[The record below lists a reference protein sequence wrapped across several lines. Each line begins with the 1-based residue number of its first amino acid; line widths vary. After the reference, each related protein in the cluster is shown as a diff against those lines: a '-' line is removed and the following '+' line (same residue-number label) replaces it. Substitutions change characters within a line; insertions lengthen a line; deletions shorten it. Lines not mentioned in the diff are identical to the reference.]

1 MRYEQL
7 MEDVATDIAV
17 FYGGRFQPMHKG
29 HHKVYMDLVEQFGS
43 DNVFIATTIA
53 KNATPEKDPFS
64 YEEKTGLMT
73 EMFGIPQQQIIKTS
87 PYRPDVSLTGKDPS
101 KTAIVLVFSAKDAGR
116 LKGGNYL
123 RDYNPGVQMV
133 PGDQAG
139 YILEVPIQEGGM
151 SATDFR
157 TAMKNEKTN
166 DNQKMMKFRE
176 FFGSIN
182 EDVFN
187 FIKDK
192 LNGGS
197 GS

>member
-1 MRYEQL
+1 MRYTHL
-7 MEDVATDIAV
+7 TEDIATDIAV

-43 DNVFIATTIA
+43 SNVFIATTIA

-64 YEEKTGLMT
+64 YEEKTGIMT
-73 EMFGIPQQQIIKTS
+73 EMFNIPANQIVKTS
-87 PYRPDVSLTGKDPS
+87 PYRPDVSLTGKDPTN
-101 KTAIVLVFSAKDAGR
+101 TAIVLVFSAKDAGR

-123 RDYNPGVQMV
+123 RDYTPGEEMV
-133 PGDQAG
+133 PSDQAG
-139 YILEVPIQEGGM
+139 YIYEVPIQEGGM

-157 TAMKNEKTN
+157 TVMKNESLN

-182 EDVFN
+182 ENVFN

-192 LNGGS
+192 LNGS
-197 GS
+197 AS

>member
-1 MRYEQL
+1 MRYVQL
-7 MEDVATDIAV
+7 TEDVATDIAV

-43 DNVFIATTIA
+43 SNVFIATTIA

-64 YEEKTGLMT
+64 YEEKTGIMQN
-73 EMFGIPQQQIIKTS
+73 MFGIPAKQIVQTS
-87 PYRPDVSLTGKDPS
+87 PYRPDVSLTGKNPAN
-101 KTAIVLVFSAKDAGR
+101 TAIVLVFSAKDAGR

-123 RDYNPGVQMV
+123 RDYEPGAEMV
-133 PGDQAG
+133 PSDQAG

-157 TAMKNEKTN
+157 NAMKNDSLN

-182 EDVFN
+182 QQVYE
-187 FIKDK
+187 FIKGK
-192 LNGGS
+192 LNGS
-197 GS
+197 AS

>member
-1 MRYEQL
+1 MRYTHL
-7 MEDVATDIAV
+7 TEDIATDIAV

-29 HHKVYMDLVEQFGS
+29 HHKVYRDRVEQFGS
-43 DNVFIATTIA
+43 SNVFIATTIA

-73 EMFGIPQQQIIKTS
+73 EMFNIPANQIVKTS
-87 PYRPDVSLTGKDPS
+87 PYRPDVSLTGKNPEN
-101 KTAIVLVFSAKDAGR
+101 TAIVLVFSAKDAGR

-123 RDYNPGVQMV
+123 RDYTPGEEMV

-139 YILEVPIQEGGM
+139 YIYEVPIQEGGM

-157 TAMKNEKTN
+157 DAMKNETLN

-182 EDVFN
+182 ENVFN

-192 LNGGS
+192 LNGS
-197 GS
+197 AS

>member
-1 MRYEQL
+1 MRYTHL
-7 MEDVATDIAV
+7 TEDIATDIAV

-43 DNVFIATTIA
+43 SNVFIATTIA
-53 KNATPEKDPFS
+53 KDATPEKDPFS
-64 YEEKTGLMT
+64 YEEKTGIMT
-73 EMFGIPQQQIIKTS
+73 EMFNIPANQIVKTS
-87 PYRPDVSLTGKDPS
+87 PYRPDVSLTGKDPNN
-101 KTAIVLVFSAKDAGR
+101 TAIVLVFSAKDAGR

-123 RDYNPGVQMV
+123 RDYTPGEEMV

-139 YILEVPIQEGGM
+139 YIYEVPIQEGGM

-157 TAMKNEKTN
+157 TVMKNESLN

-182 EDVFN
+182 ENVFN

-192 LNGGS
+192 LNGS
-197 GS
+197 AS

>member
-1 MRYEQL
+1 MRYTHL
-7 MEDVATDIAV
+7 TEDIATDIAV

-43 DNVFIATTIA
+43 SNVFIATTIA

-64 YEEKTGLMT
+64 YEEKTGIMT
-73 EMFGIPQQQIIKTS
+73 EMFNIPANQIVKTS
-87 PYRPDVSLTGKDPS
+87 PYRPDVSLTGKDPNN
-101 KTAIVLVFSAKDAGR
+101 TAIVLVFSAKDAGR

-123 RDYNPGVQMV
+123 RDYTPGEEMV
-133 PGDQAG
+133 PSDQAG
-139 YILEVPIQEGGM
+139 YIYEVPIQEGGM

-157 TAMKNEKTN
+157 TVMKNESLN

-182 EDVFN
+182 ENVFN

-192 LNGGS
+192 LNGS
-197 GS
+197 AS

>member
-1 MRYEQL
+1 MRYAQL
-7 MEDVATDIAV
+7 TEDVATDIAV

-43 DNVFIATTIA
+43 SNVFIATTIA

-64 YEEKTGLMT
+64 YEEKTGIMS
-73 EMFGIPQQQIIKTS
+73 EMFGIPSTQIMRTS
-87 PYRPDVSLTGKDPS
+87 PYRPDISMTGKDPN
-101 KTAIVLVFSAKDAGR
+101 KTALILVFSAKDAGR

-123 RDYNPGVQMV
+123 REYEPGVDMV
-133 PGDQAG
+133 PSDQAG

-157 TAMKNEKTN
+157 TAMKSEQLD
-166 DNQKMMKFRE
+166 DNQKRMKFRE

-182 EDVFN
+182 ENVFE

-192 LNGGS
+192 LNANAS
-197 GS
+197 

>member
-1 MRYEQL
+1 MRYVQL
-7 MEDVATDIAV
+7 TEDVATDVAV

-43 DNVFIATTIA
+43 SNVFIATTIA

-64 YEEKTGLMT
+64 YEEKTGIMQN
-73 EMFGIPQQQIIKTS
+73 MFGIPAKQILQTS
-87 PYRPDVSLTGKDPS
+87 PYRPDVSLTGKDPAN
-101 KTAIVLVFSAKDAGR
+101 TAIILVFSAKDAGR

-123 RDYNPGVQMV
+123 RDYEPGAEMV

-157 TAMKNEKTN
+157 NAMKNDSLN

-182 EDVFN
+182 RQVYE
-187 FIKDK
+187 FIKGK
-192 LNGGS
+192 LNGS
-197 GS
+197 AS

>member
-1 MRYEQL
+1 MRYTHL
-7 MEDVATDIAV
+7 TEDIATDIAV

-43 DNVFIATTIA
+43 SNVFIATTIA

-64 YEEKTGLMT
+64 YEEKTGIMT
-73 EMFGIPQQQIIKTS
+73 EMFNIPANQIVKTS
-87 PYRPDVSLTGKDPS
+87 PYRPDVSLTGKDPNN
-101 KTAIVLVFSAKDAGR
+101 TAIVLVFSAKDAGR

-123 RDYNPGVQMV
+123 RDYTPGAEMV
-133 PGDQAG
+133 PSDQAG

-157 TAMKNEKTN
+157 KAMKNQSLN

-182 EDVFN
+182 ENVFN

-192 LNGGS
+192 LNGS
-197 GS
+197 AS

>member
-1 MRYEQL
+1 MRYTHL
-7 MEDVATDIAV
+7 TEDIATDIAV

-43 DNVFIATTIA
+43 SNVFIATTIA

-73 EMFGIPQQQIIKTS
+73 EMFNIPANQIVKTS
-87 PYRPDVSLTGKDPS
+87 PYRPDVSLTGKDPNN
-101 KTAIVLVFSAKDAGR
+101 TAIVLVFSAKDAGR

-123 RDYNPGVQMV
+123 RDYTPGAEMV
-133 PGDQAG
+133 PSDQAG

-157 TAMKNEKTN
+157 KAMKNQSLN

-182 EDVFN
+182 ENVFN

-192 LNGGS
+192 LNGS
-197 GS
+197 AS

>member
-1 MRYEQL
+1 
-7 MEDVATDIAV
+7 VATDIAV

-43 DNVFIATTIA
+43 SNVFIATTIA

-64 YEEKTGLMT
+64 YEEKTGIMQN
-73 EMFGIPQQQIIKTS
+73 MFGIPAKQIVQTS
-87 PYRPDVSLTGKDPS
+87 PYRPDVSLTGKNPAN
-101 KTAIVLVFSAKDAGR
+101 TAIVLVFSAKDAGR

-123 RDYNPGVQMV
+123 RDYEPGAEMV

-157 TAMKNEKTN
+157 NAMKNDSLN

-182 EDVFN
+182 QQVYE
-187 FIKDK
+187 FIKGK
-192 LNGGS
+192 LNGS
-197 GS
+197 AS

>member
-1 MRYEQL
+1 MRYAQL
-7 MEDVATDIAV
+7 TEDVATDIAV

-43 DNVFIATTIA
+43 SNVFIATTIA

-64 YEEKTGLMT
+64 YEEKTNIMT
-73 EMFGIPQQQIIKTS
+73 QMFGIPQKQIVRTS

-101 KTAIVLVFSAKDAGR
+101 NTAIVLVFSAKDAGR
-116 LKGGNYL
+116 LKGGSYL
-123 RDYNPGVQMV
+123 RDYKPGAEMV

-157 TAMKNEKTN
+157 TVMKNDSLN
-166 DNQKMMKFRE
+166 DNQKRMTFRE

-182 EDVFN
+182 EDIFN

-192 LNGGS
+192 LNVGAS
-197 GS
+197 

>member
-1 MRYEQL
+1 MRYVQL
-7 MEDVATDIAV
+7 TEDVATDIAV

-43 DNVFIATTIA
+43 SNVFIATTIA

-64 YEEKTGLMT
+64 YEEKTGIMQN
-73 EMFGIPQQQIIKTS
+73 MFGIPAKQIVQTS
-87 PYRPDVSLTGKDPS
+87 PYRPDVSLAGKNPAN
-101 KTAIVLVFSAKDAGR
+101 TAIVLVFSAKDAGR

-123 RDYNPGVQMV
+123 RDYEPGAEMV
-133 PGDQAG
+133 PSDQAG

-157 TAMKNEKTN
+157 NAMKNDSLN

-182 EDVFN
+182 QQVYE
-187 FIKDK
+187 FIKGK
-192 LNGGS
+192 LNGS
-197 GS
+197 AS

>member
-1 MRYEQL
+1 MRYTHL
-7 MEDVATDIAV
+7 TEDIATDIAV

-43 DNVFIATTIA
+43 SNVFIATTIA
-53 KNATPEKDPFS
+53 KDATPEKDPFS
-64 YEEKTGLMT
+64 YEEKTGIMT
-73 EMFGIPQQQIIKTS
+73 EMFNIPANQIVKTS
-87 PYRPDVSLTGKDPS
+87 PYRPDVSLTGKDPTN
-101 KTAIVLVFSAKDAGR
+101 TAIVLVFSAKDAGR

-123 RDYNPGVQMV
+123 RDYTPGEEMV
-133 PGDQAG
+133 PSDQAG
-139 YILEVPIQEGGM
+139 YIYEVPIQEGGM

-157 TAMKNEKTN
+157 TVMKNESLN

-182 EDVFN
+182 ENVFN

-192 LNGGS
+192 LNGS
-197 GS
+197 AS

>member
-1 MRYEQL
+1 MRYAQL
-7 MEDVATDIAV
+7 TEDVATDIAV

-43 DNVFIATTIA
+43 SNVFIATTIA

-64 YEEKTGLMT
+64 YEEKTNIMT
-73 EMFGIPQQQIIKTS
+73 QMFGIPQKQIVKTS

-101 KTAIVLVFSAKDAGR
+101 NTAIVLVFSAKDAGR

-123 RDYNPGVQMV
+123 RDYKPGAEMV

-139 YILEVPIQEGGM
+139 YILEVPIQEGGL

-157 TAMKNEKTN
+157 TVMKNDSLN
-166 DNQKMMKFRE
+166 DNQKRMTFRE

-182 EDVFN
+182 EDIFI

-192 LNGGS
+192 LNVGAS
-197 GS
+197 

>member
-1 MRYEQL
+1 MRYVQL
-7 MEDVATDIAV
+7 TEDVATDVAV

-43 DNVFIATTIA
+43 SNVFIATTIA

-64 YEEKTGLMT
+64 YEEKTGIMQN
-73 EMFGIPQQQIIKTS
+73 MFGIPAKQILQTS
-87 PYRPDVSLTGKDPS
+87 PYRPDVSLTGKDPAN
-101 KTAIVLVFSAKDAGR
+101 TAIVLVFSAKDAGR

-123 RDYNPGVQMV
+123 RDYEPGAEMV

-157 TAMKNEKTN
+157 NAMKNDSLN

-182 EDVFN
+182 QQVYE
-187 FIKDK
+187 FIKGK
-192 LNGGS
+192 LNGS
-197 GS
+197 AS

>member
-1 MRYEQL
+1 MRYAQL
-7 MEDVATDIAV
+7 TEDVATDIAV

-29 HHKVYMDLVEQFGS
+29 HHKVYMGLVEQFGS
-43 DNVFIATTIA
+43 SNVFIATTIA

-64 YEEKTGLMT
+64 YEEKTGIMT
-73 EMFGIPQQQIIKTS
+73 EMFGIPSDQIMRTS
-87 PYRPDVSLTGKDPS
+87 PYRPDISMTGKDPN
-101 KTAIVLVFSAKDAGR
+101 KTALILVFSAKDAGR

-123 RDYNPGVQMV
+123 REYKPGEDMV
-133 PGDQAG
+133 PSDQAG

-157 TAMKNEKTN
+157 TAMKSEQLN
-166 DNQKMMKFRE
+166 DNQKRMKFRE

-182 EDVFN
+182 EKVFD

-192 LNGGS
+192 LNGNAS
-197 GS
+197 

>member
-1 MRYEQL
+1 MRYTHL
-7 MEDVATDIAV
+7 TEDVATDIAV

-43 DNVFIATTIA
+43 SNVFIATTIA

-64 YEEKTGLMT
+64 YEEKTGIMT
-73 EMFGIPQQQIIKTS
+73 EMFNIHVKQIVKTS
-87 PYRPDVSLTGKDPS
+87 PYRPDVSLTGKDPNN
-101 KTAIVLVFSAKDAGR
+101 TAIVLVFSAKDAGR

-123 RDYNPGVQMV
+123 RDYTPGAEMV
-133 PGDQAG
+133 PSDQAG

-157 TAMKNEKTN
+157 TVMKNQSLN

-182 EDVFN
+182 ENVFN

-192 LNGGS
+192 LNGNAS
-197 GS
+197 

>member
-1 MRYEQL
+1 MRYSQL
-7 MEDVATDIAV
+7 IEDVASDIAV

-43 DNVFIATTIA
+43 SNVFIATTIA
-53 KNATPEKDPFS
+53 KTATPEKDPFS

-73 EMFGIPQQQIIKTS
+73 EMFGIPAKQILKTS
-87 PYRPDVSLTGKDPS
+87 PYRPDVSLTGKDPNN
-101 KTAIVLVFSAKDAGR
+101 TAIVLVFSAKDAGR

-123 RDYNPGVQMV
+123 RDYVPGQQMV

-157 TAMKNEKTN
+157 NAIKNEAVPEQQKRKTF
-166 DNQKMMKFRE
+166 ME
-176 FFGSIN
+176 FFGSFN
-182 EDVFN
+182 EKVYN

-192 LNGGS
+192 LNANAS
-197 GS
+197 

>member
-1 MRYEQL
+1 MRYTQL
-7 MEDVATDIAV
+7 TEDIATDIAV

-43 DNVFIATTIA
+43 SNVFIATTIA

-64 YEEKTGLMT
+64 YEEKTNIMT
-73 EMFGIPQQQIIKTS
+73 QMFGIPQKQIVRTS
-87 PYRPDVSLTGKDPS
+87 PYRPDVSLTGKDPGN
-101 KTAIVLVFSAKDAGR
+101 TAIVLVFSAKDAGR

-123 RDYNPGVQMV
+123 RDYKPGAEMV

-157 TAMKNEKTN
+157 TVMKNDSLN
-166 DNQKMMKFRE
+166 DNQKMMVFRE
-176 FFGSIN
+176 FFGSI
-182 EDVFN
+182 EPKTYE
-187 FIKDK
+187 FIRDK
-192 LNGGS
+192 LNAS
-197 GS
+197 AS

>member
-1 MRYEQL
+1 MRYVQL
-7 MEDVATDIAV
+7 TEDVATDIAV

-43 DNVFIATTIA
+43 SNVFIATTIA

-64 YEEKTGLMT
+64 YEEKTGIMQN
-73 EMFGIPQQQIIKTS
+73 MFGIPSKQIVQTS
-87 PYRPDVSLTGKDPS
+87 PYRPDVSLTGKDPAN
-101 KTAIVLVFSAKDAGR
+101 TAIVLVFSAKDAGR

-123 RDYNPGVQMV
+123 RDYEPGAEMV
-133 PGDQAG
+133 PSDQAG

-157 TAMKNEKTN
+157 NAMKNDSLN

-182 EDVFN
+182 QQVYE
-187 FIKDK
+187 FIKGK
-192 LNGGS
+192 LNGS
-197 GS
+197 AS

>member
-1 MRYEQL
+1 MRYAQL
-7 MEDVATDIAV
+7 TEDVATDIAV
-17 FYGGRFQPMHKG
+17 FYGVISTLLD
-29 HHKVYMDLVEQFGS
+29 HHKVYVGGNSLGS
-43 DNVFIATTIA
+43 SNVFIATTIA

-64 YEEKTGLMT
+64 YEEKTNIMT
-73 EMFGIPQQQIIKTS
+73 QMFGIPQKQIVRTS

-101 KTAIVLVFSAKDAGR
+101 NTAIVLVFSAKDAGR
-116 LKGGNYL
+116 LKGGSYL
-123 RDYNPGVQMV
+123 RDYKPGAEMV

-157 TAMKNEKTN
+157 TVMKNDSLN
-166 DNQKMMKFRE
+166 DNQKRMTFRE

-192 LNGGS
+192 LNVGTS
-197 GS
+197 